1 MLTPN
6 THLAIDPTLSG
17 KLTALSSDHAKVLF
31 HTTRQMAADAQGL
44 VHGGFLFSAADYA
57 AMCAVNDPYVVLGA
71 ASTKFIAPVRVGDA
85 VLFEATVIKTKGKKR
100 KVSVVGSVEGVK
112 VFEGSFTAFVL
123 DGHVFEVHTVASDD
137 KG

>member
-1 MLTPN
+1 MTSLQ
-6 THLAIDPTLSG
+6 THLSIDSTLSG
-17 KLTALSSDHAKVLF
+17 KLTSLSTDHAKVLL

-71 ASTKFIAPVRVGDA
+71 ASTKFIAPVRVGNA
-85 VLFEATVIKTKGKKR
+85 VLFEATVIQTKGKKR
-100 KVSVVGSVEGVK
+100 EVLVVGSVEGTK

-123 DGHVFEVHTVASDD
+123 DGHVLE
-137 KG
+137 G

>member
-1 MLTPN
+1 MTSLQ
-6 THLAIDPTLSG
+6 THLSIDSTLSG
-17 KLTALSSDHAKVLF
+17 KLISLSTDHAKVLL

-71 ASTKFIAPVRVGDA
+71 ASTKFIAPVRVGD
-85 VLFEATVIKTKGKKR
+85 VVVFEARVVKTKGKKR
-100 KVSVVGSVEGVK
+100 EVLVVGSVEGVT

-123 DGHVFEVHTVASDD
+123 DGHVLE
-137 KG
+137 G